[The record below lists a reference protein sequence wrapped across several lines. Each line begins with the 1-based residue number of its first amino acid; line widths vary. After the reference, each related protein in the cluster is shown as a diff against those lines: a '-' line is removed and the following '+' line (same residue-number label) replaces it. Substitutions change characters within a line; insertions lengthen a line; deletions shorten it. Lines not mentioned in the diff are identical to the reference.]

1 MGGDLDFDFYGDF
14 DWGAVDDPD
23 AGMDELMEQIQ
34 VVATS
39 IELPLE
45 EELDPSVN
53 QLVDMFEQQGI
64 DIVDFIEEDQAASE
78 VEQWY
83 LNDGDIG
90 DLLDSLDD
98 DPQSAA
104 DDFGELVDQYFGD
117 EQVFVE
123 YIEELAD
130 DLVIGDLVSSPL
142 GGGEGEGD
150 IPFVVNDGEE
160 TWQLVI
166 GSDTELQSLIETYAG
181 ENVLVDGD
189 SVTGSDDVLDV
200 SSIVLSEDVRDLA
213 NNLAWVDAR
222 LANILLGL
230 LD

>member
-1 MGGDLDFDFYGDF
+1 
-14 DWGAVDDPD
+14 
-23 AGMDELMEQIQ
+23 
-34 VVATS
+34 
-39 IELPLE
+39 
-45 EELDPSVN
+45 
-53 QLVDMFEQQGI
+53 
-64 DIVDFIEEDQAASE
+64 
-78 VEQWY
+78 
-83 LNDGDIG
+83 
-90 DLLDSLDD
+90 
-98 DPQSAA
+98 
-104 DDFGELVDQYFGD
+104 
-117 EQVFVE
+117 
-123 YIEELAD
+123 
-130 DLVIGDLVSSPL
+130 
-142 GGGEGEGD
+142 
-150 IPFVVNDGEE
+150 VVNDGEE

>member
-1 MGGDLDFDFYGDF
+1 
-14 DWGAVDDPD
+14 
-23 AGMDELMEQIQ
+23 MEQIQ

-39 IELPLE
+39 IELPLA
-45 EELDPSVN
+45 EELDPGVN
-53 QLVDMFEQQGI
+53 QLVDMFEQQGT

-98 DPQSAA
+98 NPQTAS

-123 YIEELAD
+123 YIEDVAD
-130 DLVIGDLVSSPL
+130 DLVIGDLISSPL
-142 GGGEGEGD
+142 VGVEGEGD

-166 GSDTELQSLIETYAG
+166 GGDTELQSLIETYAG

-189 SVTGSDDVLDV
+189 SVTGNEDVLDV
-200 SSIVLSEDVRDLA
+200 SSMVLSEDVRDLA
-213 NNLAWVDAR
+213 SNLAWVDAR